1 MKVEIWSDIMCPF
14 CYLGK
19 KNFEKALSTFEGRD
33 RVEIVWKS
41 YQLMPDMKTDTGI
54 RLIDFLERSKGWSR
68 SDIESMNRRIVA
80 SGKEAGIDYRFEK
93 VVVAN
98 SFKAHN
104 FLHYAKTEGKQNEA
118 GEKLFLAYF
127 TEGKNI
133 DDAETLGEIGRAL
146 GFSADEMQKAIE
158 TSGFANEVRDDIDE
172 AERLNVTGVPYFV
185 FNRKYAISG
194 AQPAEVFLE
203 TLNKVFQEMK

>member
-33 RVEIVWKS
+33 RVEIEWKS

-118 GEKLFLAYF
+118 GEKLFLTYF